1 MILSFTT
8 VAPEAHLYIHPLVA
22 FIQITDHKAV
32 TTVQKNKIV
41 HRVKTTFQILKT
53 FLRGFDLLII
63 SEIPSLWFTYI
74 SIRVKHSAFL
84 DSVDSGILLTVQIV
98 TILILEICSTCSWK
112 LSLIQ
117 RKQFSLTLKNDFF

>member
-1 MILSFTT
+1 MIISFTT
-8 VAPEAHLYIHPLVA
+8 VTPEAHLYIHPFIVV

-63 SEIPSLWFTYI
+63 SEIPSL
-74 SIRVKHSAFL
+74 
-84 DSVDSGILLTVQIV
+84 
-98 TILILEICSTCSWK
+98 
-112 LSLIQ
+112 
-117 RKQFSLTLKNDFF
+117 

>member
-8 VAPEAHLYIHPLVA
+8 VILETHLYIHPLVV

-63 SEIPSLWFTYI
+63 SEIPSL
-74 SIRVKHSAFL
+74 
-84 DSVDSGILLTVQIV
+84 
-98 TILILEICSTCSWK
+98 
-112 LSLIQ
+112 
-117 RKQFSLTLKNDFF
+117 

>member
-1 MILSFTT
+1 MIISFTT
-8 VAPEAHLYIHPLVA
+8 VTPEAHLYIHPLVV

-74 SIRVKHSAFL
+74 PICVKHSAFL

-117 RKQFSLTLKNDFF
+117 RKQFSLTLKNVFF

>member
-1 MILSFTT
+1 MIISFTT

-41 HRVKTTFQILKT
+41 HRVKTTFHILKS

-63 SEIPSLWFTYI
+63 SEIPSL
-74 SIRVKHSAFL
+74 
-84 DSVDSGILLTVQIV
+84 
-98 TILILEICSTCSWK
+98 
-112 LSLIQ
+112 
-117 RKQFSLTLKNDFF
+117 

>member
-1 MILSFTT
+1 MKNESKSKYLQHIAINLLHRFNVCFFVEFFVIPFMVMPIKIFTHDNIFHYCNT
-8 VAPEAHLYIHPLVA
+8 EAHQYIHPLVV

-63 SEIPSLWFTYI
+63 SEIPSL
-74 SIRVKHSAFL
+74 
-84 DSVDSGILLTVQIV
+84 
-98 TILILEICSTCSWK
+98 
-112 LSLIQ
+112 
-117 RKQFSLTLKNDFF
+117 